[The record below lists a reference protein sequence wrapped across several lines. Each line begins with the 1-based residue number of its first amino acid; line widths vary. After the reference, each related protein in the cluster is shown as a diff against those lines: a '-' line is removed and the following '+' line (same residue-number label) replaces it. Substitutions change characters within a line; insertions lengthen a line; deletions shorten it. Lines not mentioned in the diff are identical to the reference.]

1 MMIEEDSENATKQWK
16 QGQKSQSY
24 QLLWLVHSA
33 LQRPVDW
40 FLRVRKKQSMVVL
53 KNVFLLE
60 TRRKEVPA
68 EVPAAFNVC
77 SEAQVS
83 AKQTPNK
90 IETKKTI
97 LSVF

>member
-1 MMIEEDSENATKQWK
+1 
-16 QGQKSQSY
+16 
-24 QLLWLVHSA
+24 
-33 LQRPVDW
+33 
-40 FLRVRKKQSMVVL
+40 MVVL

-60 TRRKEVPA
+60 ARRKEVPA

>member
-1 MMIEEDSENATKQWK
+1 MDC
-16 QGQKSQSY
+16 
-24 QLLWLVHSA
+24 
-33 LQRPVDW
+33 
-40 FLRVRKKQSMVVL
+40 FLRVRKKQSMVVQ

-83 AKQTPNK
+83 AKQSPNK

-97 LSVF
+97 WKCVLKQVLKKIF

>member
-1 MMIEEDSENATKQWK
+1 M
-16 QGQKSQSY
+16 
-24 QLLWLVHSA
+24 
-33 LQRPVDW
+33 DW

-97 LSVF
+97 WTCVLKQVLKNSSEFIHMDYVY